1 MKDYFLNIFKEK
13 KSYFIIGAIAILF
26 ILATILIFIFMSKNV
41 NNFSGN
47 LMNGGFAVKI
57 GDYTYYLKQ
66 DGIYNVNSKGNKIE
80 SVLQTTA
87 SYLNSAGKF
96 IYFIENNNEGYN
108 LIKMK
113 KSGKD
118 KEIIIEDIDDK
129 MITVTDGW
137 IYYSQD
143 DNFYKIKTNGKDRI
157 KLLNKDVVAY
167 QIDGNNIYYA
177 YKDGIDCIIAKIKT
191 NGTEIIELE
200 SNCNPNFY
208 ANGNKIYYIK
218 EEYNSEKYEYEYIL
232 CEMKES
238 GEKKE
243 ITKLPNTMKQINM
256 SEDGIYYLTTED
268 YEKYELYKM
277 DYSGKNNNK
286 IVETSLNTKINIID
300 KDVYYMDLINNT
312 DTKLFRTNIKN
323 INKQEL

>member
-1 MKDYFLNIFKEK
+1 MKDCFLKFLKEK
-13 KSYFIIGAIAILF
+13 RIYCIIASIAVLMIFAISSIFII
-26 ILATILIFIFMSKNV
+26 MNKDS
-41 NNFSGN
+41 NNYSGN
-47 LMNGGFAVKI
+47 LMNNGFAVNL
-57 GDYTYYLKQ
+57 GNWTYYIKQ
-66 DGIYNVNSKGNKIE
+66 DGIYKVNSNGTKIE
-80 SVLQTTA
+80 KVLE
-87 SYLNSAGKF
+87 SNVFYLNSDGNYL
-96 IYFIENNNEGYN
+96 YFVESNDEKYN
-108 LIKMK
+108 LVKMK
-113 KSGKD
+113 KNGKD
-118 KEIIIEDIDDK
+118 KEIIIEDIDEK

-208 ANGNKIYYIK
+208 VDGNKIYYIK
-218 EEYNSEKYEYEYIL
+218 EEYNSEKYEYEYTL

-243 ITKLPNTMKQINM
+243 ITKLPNTIKQINM
-256 SEDGIYYLTTED
+256 SEDGIYYLTTEN

-277 DYSGKNNNK
+277 DYSGKNNDK
-286 IVETSLNTKINIID
+286 IEDTRLNTKINIIG
-300 KDVYYMDLINNT
+300 KDVYYMDLIGGTNT
-312 DTKLFRTNIKN
+312 AIYRIDIKN
-323 INKQEL
+323 ANKQEM